1 MKRCALKSIPIRL
14 VAVSVCF
21 LAFNTGY
28 GITQA
33 ACIPGQDK
41 ACPVLLRMSPGAW
54 MINATG
60 SVSAERPDYYFK
72 FRAKAGQMIV
82 IKTIGGGLKT
92 GPGISMSGPNGAFA
106 VNEDTQ
112 YMLSATGAY
121 LIDLRANLMSEG
133 PFGQFKMTL
142 RIPDLPTQVGECVNT
157 RVKLVATRL
166 GTPGSGSTVLFQNGG
181 SQVSYDT
188 VASIDQSRKGDPVRM
203 CLVSIPQNC
212 PEGDYRGRKYRTT
225 NLRSHQTCTEYDS
238 PHLCGGA

>member
-1 MKRCALKSIPIRL
+1 MKRCALNSISIRL
-14 VAVSVCF
+14 VVASVCF
-21 LAFNTGY
+21 SAFNTGY
-28 GITQA
+28 GVAQA
-33 ACIPGQDK
+33 ACILGQQK

-54 MINATG
+54 TIDATG
-60 SVSAERPDYYFK
+60 SVSAEQPDYYFK
-72 FRAKAGQMIV
+72 FYAKAGQMIV

-92 GPGISMSGPNGAFA
+92 GPGISMSGPNGDFA

-112 YMLSATGAY
+112 HMLPATGAY

-142 RIPDLPTQVGECVNT
+142 RIPDLPTLVGECVNT

-188 VASIDQSRKGDPVRM
+188 VPAIDQSRKGDPVRM
-203 CLVSIPQNC
+203 CLVYIPRNC

-225 NLRSHQTCTEYDS
+225 NLRSHQTWTEYDS
-238 PHLCGGA
+238 EHLCGGA